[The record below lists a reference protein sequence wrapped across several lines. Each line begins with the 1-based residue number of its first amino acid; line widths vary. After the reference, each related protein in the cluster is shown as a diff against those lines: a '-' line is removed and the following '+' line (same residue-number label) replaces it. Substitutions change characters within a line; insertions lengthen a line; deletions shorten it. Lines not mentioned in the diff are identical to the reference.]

1 MAFINKKGVKKM
13 RNETK
18 IVSDTAP
25 MVLFN
30 LIDCQTFGELKN
42 YLEKRSIRWEFAKQ
56 SKTSNTIKINYKG
69 HNLFHDFEIV
79 N

>member
-1 MAFINKKGVKKM
+1 MALFNKKGVKKM
-13 RNETK
+13 TNETK
-18 IVSDTAP
+18 ILSDTVP
-25 MVLFN
+25 VILYTM
-30 LIDCQTFGELKN
+30 IDCQTFGELKN

-56 SKTSNTIKINYKG
+56 SKTINTIKINYKG